1 MVEFGV
7 LGLSLGGLYVLFA
20 LGIVVIHRGSG
31 VMNFAHGA
39 MAMTATYV
47 YWWLSQKH
55 HWAFWP
61 SFLIGIVTGAVLGVA
76 VHYLVMRP
84 LRNASQLMRVIAT
97 LAVLICLQSVV
108 SYRVPSYTIVMP
120 SHLPQKTVTLFHAHF
135 AQSNIW
141 LFVIAV
147 VAVLALGA
155 FYRYTQFGRATKA
168 VVENRRS
175 LAHLGISP
183 DRVAAANWAIGG
195 ALAAVA
201 GMLLAPTTGLSTTEF
216 TLLVL
221 PGLAVAVIGRM
232 ESFVLVLVGGIAVGV
247 LQSELSR
254 YVTQPG
260 WSGASPFLLV
270 IVVLAFRGARSR
282 GLRQQVHEELPTLGS
297 GHIQL
302 LELAP
307 VAILVGAGV
316 WLLTGSWGD
325 AFVVFF
331 GAAVVLQSF
340 VVVTGYSGQ
349 LSLAQ
354 WAFAGWG
361 AWVAGRLEAAHGF
374 PFWAAA
380 LLGILAAV
388 PFGLI
393 AGAVCLRTRGVY
405 LSVVTLGLAY
415 SLQSIIFEN
424 SQYTG
429 GPNQTAVPPPHL
441 FGVSFDNVAHPGHYA
456 LLCLACFVVIALGL
470 ANLRRS
476 RTGRRLVAMR
486 SNERAATSLGIN
498 VSGARLYAFT
508 LGTAIAAAGGILVAY
523 STRIIVYS
531 NFDPLTSITLVAN
544 AVIGGVGW
552 LLGPLFGA
560 QLQTGSIGTRLL
572 QLIGP
577 GAEKYLTLIGGLGL
591 IVIIIQAPSGLAY
604 MNHKG
609 VADLRRRLRIP
620 VRPAKPPEMPPVTPE
635 RVHPV
640 QLTVTDLAVH
650 FGGVK
655 ALDDVNIVAK
665 PGEVVGLIG
674 PNGAGKTTFIDA
686 VTGNV
691 RANAGHDLVGR
702 PENHRLVRGSAG
714 ESGSRPFLPVARAF
728 RRPHRARESPRR
740 RRAARLPFLFQGS
753 RLAKDAQA
761 HLDHRGRHPR
771 VRTRRSPARET
782 GEPSIRPAA
791 ACRHR
796 PSRGYRSQRDAPRRT
811 RRWT

>member
-1 MVEFGV
+1 
-7 LGLSLGGLYVLFA
+7 
-20 LGIVVIHRGSG
+20 
-31 VMNFAHGA
+31 
-39 MAMTATYV
+39 
-47 YWWLSQKH
+47 
-55 HWAFWP
+55 
-61 SFLIGIVTGAVLGVA
+61 
-76 VHYLVMRP
+76 
-84 LRNASQLMRVIAT
+84 MRVIAT

-120 SHLPQKTVTLFHAHF
+120 SHLPQKTVTLFNAHF

-147 VAVLALGA
+147 VAVLVLGA

-232 ESFVLVLVGGIAVGV
+232 ESFVLVLVGGIAGRGSPVRTVSVCDSTGLVGSV
-247 LQSELSR
+247 PIPAR
-254 YVTQPG
+254 YRRAGLPG
-260 WSGASPFLLV
+260 
-270 IVVLAFRGARSR
+270 RRSR

-297 GHIQL
+297 GRIQL

-325 AFVVFF
+325 TFVVFF

-441 FGVSFDNVAHPGHYA
+441 FGVNFDNVAHPGHYA

-577 GAEKYLTLIGGLGL
+577 GAEKYLSLIGGLGL
-591 IVIIIQAPSGLAY
+591 IAIIIQAPSGLAY

-620 VRPAKPPEMPPVTPE
+620 VRAGE
-635 RVHPV
+635 
-640 QLTVTDLAVH
+640 AA
-650 FGGVK
+650 GG
-655 ALDDVNIVAK
+655 AC
-665 PGEVVGLIG
+665 
-674 PNGAGKTTFIDA
+674 
-686 VTGNV
+686 
-691 RANAGHDLVGR
+691 
-702 PENHRLVRGSAG
+702 G
-714 ESGSRPFLPVARAF
+714 ESGASAPGSAHRGRLGGAL
-728 RRPHRARESPRR
+728 RRRESPRR
-740 RRAARLPFLFQGS
+740 RE
-753 RLAKDAQA
+753 
-761 HLDHRGRHPR
+761 HRGQAGRGGR
-771 VRTRRSPARET
+771 ADRSERRRQD
-782 GEPSIRPAA
+782 
-791 ACRHR
+791 HLH
-796 PSRGYRSQRDAPRRT
+796 
-811 RRWT
+811 